1 MNVPQL
7 RFEGFDGDWKIHQ
20 LKEYFDFIDGD
31 RGPNYPNEDDFNSE
45 GHCVFLNAHNISE
58 NGLIFN
64 RINWLSEEIHRKLRK
79 GTVERGDLILTSRG
93 SKLGK
98 LALYDEKVPFE
109 IMRINSA
116 MLLIRKKRSELD
128 SNYSLYLFKESLLPK
143 FINAN
148 KVGSAQPHITV
159 KDIKR
164 LNFSKPQDISEQKK
178 IAHFFGLLNQR
189 IEKQQEVIEKLEQFK
204 KGMMQKIFS
213 QELRFK
219 DEDGGEF
226 PQWRRT
232 TLKDEV
238 DIFNNMRKPVTE
250 NIRQKGQYPYY
261 GATGIIDYVQD
272 YIFDGEYL
280 LLAEDGANI
289 VTRSA
294 PVVYKTKDKFWV
306 NNHAH
311 IMKPKANNDFNFFY
325 QVLENINY
333 IPYNSG
339 TAQPKL
345 NVESIK
351 KIPLKIPI
359 HHEQKK
365 IGMILLTLDSKIEKE
380 KEKLMSLEEQKKG
393 FMQGMFV

>member
-1 MNVPQL
+1 MQQPKL
-7 RFEGFDGDWKIHQ
+7 RF
-20 LKEYFDFIDGD
+20 KEYQNGQLVPIEFKDLMEPGTYGIK
-31 RGPNYPNEDDFNSE
+31 RGPFGGALKKEIFVKDGFAVYEQQHAIYKDFENIRYFIKEEKYNE
-45 GHCVFLNAHNISE
+45 LISFKIE
-58 NGLIFN
+58 A
-64 RINWLSEEIHRKLRK
+64 
-79 GTVERGDLILTSRG
+79 GDLIMSCSGTI
-93 SKLGK
+93 GK
-98 LALYDEKVPFE
+98 IAVFPEEARPGV
-109 IMRINSA
+109 INQA
-116 MLLIRKKRSELD
+116 LIRFRADK
-128 SNYSLYLFKESLLPK
+128 
-143 FINAN
+143 N
-148 KVGSAQPHITV
+148 KVDSKFLYHLLNSEYMQKKMLSINPGSA
-159 KDIKR
+159 IKN
-164 LNFSKPQDISEQKK
+164 LIAVPELKKIKINLFNIHEQKK
-178 IAHFFGLLNQR
+178 IASFLTLLSKK
-189 IEKQQEVIEKLEQFK
+189 IEKQLEKVEKLEQLK

-213 QELRFK
+213 HELRFK
-219 DEDGGEF
+219 DEDSGEF

-232 TLKDEV
+232 TLKGEV

-250 NIRQKGQYPYY
+250 NIRQKGKYPYY

-359 HHEQKK
+359 HDEQRKV
-365 IGMILLTLDSKIEKE
+365 GMFLLTVDSKIEKE
-380 KEKLMSLEEQKKG
+380 KEKLMVLEEQKKG
-393 FMQGMFV
+393 FMQRIFI